1 MKTTRKTLGTL
12 ALGVGLLF
20 GLAATS
26 SAYTLTTNDPPPPFI
41 SSPGN
46 THSVATSTA
55 TSGVRRGAA
64 LRRRDVS
71 AQQYAI
77 RDALNQRRAEYRA
90 LMDAGDPRAP
100 QVLNEIHA
108 LMEQQRAT
116 R

>member
-12 ALGVGLLF
+12 ALGAGLLF
-20 GLAATS
+20 GLAASS

-46 THSVATSTA
+46 THSVATSA
-55 TSGVRRGAA
+55 TSGVHRGAT

-77 RDALNQRRAEYRA
+77 RDALNQKRAEYRA
-90 LMDAGDPRAP
+90 LMDAGDPRAD
-100 QVLNEIHA
+100 QVLNQIHA
-108 LMEQQRAT
+108 LMAQQRAT
-116 R
+116 K

>member
-12 ALGVGLLF
+12 ALGAGLLF

-26 SAYTLTTNDPPPPFI
+26 SAYTLTRNDPPPPFI

-46 THSVATSTA
+46 THSVATSS

-64 LRRRDVS
+64 LRRKDMS
-71 AQQYAI
+71 AQQYAV
-77 RDALNQRRAEYRA
+77 RDALNQKRAEYRA
-90 LMDAGDPRAP
+90 LMDAGDPRAQ
-100 QVLNEIHA
+100 QVLNDIHV
-108 LMEQQRAT
+108 LMAQQRAT